1 MSAEHIIKS
10 SDEIS
15 RVLKEGKRYNHSL
28 CTIYILKTPEY
39 RDPSG
44 RVAYIAGKRLG
55 NAVWRNRSKRVM
67 RAAVRIAGAII
78 PGYDILVVAKKAT
91 ERAGSTAV
99 AETIASTLASKL
111 LK

>member
-44 RVAYIAGKRLG
+44 RVAFIAAKRLG
-55 NAVWRNRSKRVM
+55 NAVWRNRSKRVL
-67 RAAVRIAGAII
+67 RAALRTSYVDYS
-78 PGYDILVVAKKAT
+78 GYDIILMAKKAT
-91 ERAGSTAV
+91 QEAGSLEV
-99 AETIASTLASKL
+99 SKEIVRL
-111 LK
+111 LTKCIRN